1 MDIDRIKKIN
11 KLAIDLVQ
19 QGLAVDKD
27 DAISQ
32 AEKIFKVN
40 NVHSG
45 EADNEVLEDNPQDSD
60 CQAVINTGV
69 DNSSEQSSS
78 SISPDELKLIL
89 EKNTSFIV
97 NKIQE
102 FNNSLSSLENKFN
115 LINKE
120 LQDLKNN
127 QVNDQ
132 KVVVP
137 NTPEPV
143 SENKEDLSSDDSSD
157 HPRSGD
163 YNDEDVSIEKFFY
176 AGTK

>member
-40 NVHSG
+40 NVYSG
-45 EADNEVLEDNPQDSD
+45 EVDNEVLGDNPQDSD
-60 CQAVINTGV
+60 DQVVINTEID
-69 DNSSEQSSS
+69 DNSEQSSNT
-78 SISPDELKLIL
+78 ISPDELKAIL

-97 NKIQE
+97 NKIQD
-102 FNNSLSSLENKFN
+102 FSNSLSSLENKFN

-127 QVNDQ
+127 QINDQ

-137 NTPEPV
+137 NTSESVP
-143 SENKEDLSSDDSSD
+143 ENKEDSSSDGSSD

>member
-11 KLAIDLVQ
+11 KLAVDLVQ

-27 DAISQ
+27 DAIAQ

-40 NVHSG
+40 NVYSG
-45 EADNEVLEDNPQDSD
+45 EVVNEVSGENLQDNDGQV
-60 CQAVINTGV
+60 VINPEINN
-69 DNSSEQSSS
+69 NSDQSSS
-78 SISPDELKLIL
+78 SISSDELKDIL
-89 EKNTSFIV
+89 EKNTSFMV

-102 FNNSLSSLENKFN
+102 FSNSLSSLENKFN

-120 LQDLKNN
+120 LQDLKLNGVKN
-127 QVNDQ
+127 Q

-137 NTPEPV
+137 DTSESVP
-143 SENKEDLSSDDSSD
+143 ENKENSPSSDSSD

-163 YNDEDVSIEKFFY
+163 YNGEDVSIEKFFY